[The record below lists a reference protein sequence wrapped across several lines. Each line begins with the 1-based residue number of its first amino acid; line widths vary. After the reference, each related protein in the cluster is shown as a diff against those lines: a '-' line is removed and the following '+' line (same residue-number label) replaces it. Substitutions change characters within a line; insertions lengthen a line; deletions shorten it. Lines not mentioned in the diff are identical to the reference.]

1 VAVAEERLSRRKHD
15 AGFPERAIPA
25 VLADAGLEPSDLGA
39 AVFHEKP
46 VRKLERIAAVSLAG
60 FPHALPAFSLVVP
73 DWLRR
78 KLWVRFDLE
87 RALGREVPI
96 LMGAHHRSHAAAA
109 FLLSPFEEA
118 AILTVDGVGEWATA
132 SWGVGRGHRFE
143 LREETRFPHSLGL
156 LYSAVTS
163 LLGYPINEGEGTIM
177 GLAPYG
183 EPRFRS
189 VLERVAPLDPD
200 GSIRLDPRVFPFS
213 RGRARMFGRR
223 LERLLA
229 PRRPREAPL
238 EDVHRDVAASLQAH
252 VEEALLRMVR
262 HVHDATGLPRLCL
275 SGGVALNSVA
285 NGRIAREGPFEEVWV
300 CPAPGDDGAAAGR
313 PPMPSPVS
321 TGGGSRLS
329 SARSWGPGRRRS
341 PAPWTSDPAG
351 PDSVARR

>member
-1 VAVAEERLSRRKHD
+1 
-15 AGFPERAIPA
+15 
-25 VLADAGLEPSDLGA
+25 
-39 AVFHEKP
+39 
-46 VRKLERIAAVSLAG
+46 
-60 FPHALPAFSLVVP
+60 VP

-200 GSIRLDPRVFPFS
+200 GSIRLDPRVFRSPGDGHGCSAAAWSGCS
-213 RGRARMFGRR
+213 RRVARVKLRSRTSTATSPPRSRR
-223 LERLLA
+223 TS
-229 PRRPREAPL
+229 RRP
-238 EDVHRDVAASLQAH
+238 
-252 VEEALLRMVR
+252 
-262 HVHDATGLPRLCL
+262 C
-275 SGGVALNSVA
+275 
-285 NGRIAREGPFEEVWV
+285 
-300 CPAPGDDGAAAGR
+300 
-313 PPMPSPVS
+313 
-321 TGGGSRLS
+321 
-329 SARSWGPGRRRS
+329 
-341 PAPWTSDPAG
+341 
-351 PDSVARR
+351 